1 MEQKGEIRMSQ
12 AETKQIQTNQTQANS
27 TQTEQEQAEQEQ
39 TEQITITVK
48 LFAAYQEAY
57 GVSDL
62 TLKLPVET
70 SVSAVRDRLLNE
82 HPELEQWRN
91 LTRFGVNLQFVE
103 ADTIL
108 QNGDELVLIPPV
120 SGG

>member
-1 MEQKGEIRMSQ
+1 MWGVVILQAKFYMSE
-12 AETKQIQTNQTQANS
+12 ASIAV
-27 TQTEQEQAEQEQ
+27 
-39 TEQITITVK
+39 TVK

-57 GVSDL
+57 RVSEL
-62 TLKLPVET
+62 MLNFPQNTPA
-70 SVSAVRDRLLNE
+70 SAVLEHLINE

-103 ADTIL
+103 PNTIL
-108 QNGDELVLIPPV
+108 KDGDEVVLIPPV